1 MPLPGSLL
9 YGIWSHFSQELIDLW
24 KKILEILILPAQ
36 KCQINW
42 SKQQPKLISGQ
53 LQEIMGWR
61 MSKLWLKYV
70 EILIEILFATF
81 LALSIINLYQ
91 PDEPTIQMTM
101 DHSCKAIQRQP
112 VSIPPNHIPT
122 KLWVPR
128 LGYTHGVLCQVEQS
142 NGCCLGRISLR
153 STCAYYWCMTA
164 LHVRQESESFRRF
177 ANWRW
182 IPNMVISINVH
193 RKSPWKAVS
202 FNKKSEQGHMEEED
216 PLGMHIFGFHVEFR
230 GCKSFR
236 M

>member
-24 KKILEILILPAQ
+24 KEILEILILPAQ

-53 LQEIMGWR
+53 LQETMGWR

-70 EILIEILFATF
+70 EILIEILFATL

-91 PDEPTIQMTM
+91 PDEPTIQMTTVVKP
-101 DHSCKAIQRQP
+101 SKGNLFQ
-112 VSIPPNHIPT
+112 SLLNHIPT

-164 LHVRQESESFRRF
+164 LHVRQESERFRRF

-182 IPNMVISINVH
+182 IPRSI
-193 RKSPWKAVS
+193 P
-202 FNKKSEQGHMEEED
+202 
-216 PLGMHIFGFHVEFR
+216 P
-230 GCKSFR
+230 
-236 M
+236 